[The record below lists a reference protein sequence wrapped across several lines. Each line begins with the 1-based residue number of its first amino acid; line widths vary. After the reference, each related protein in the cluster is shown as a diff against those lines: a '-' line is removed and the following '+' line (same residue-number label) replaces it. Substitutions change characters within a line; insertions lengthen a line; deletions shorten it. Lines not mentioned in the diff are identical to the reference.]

1 MIDDTFERLSEEA
14 MSLRITE
21 KFFFEVERSLLRE
34 TKPAFDVSEV
44 KEHLKQL
51 SPRSVAEED
60 VRNSAVEGLREQ
72 FDQWRGSLQ
81 STDSSI
87 ETFHIRRF
95 CDSAS
100 ISLNDTIYYSLARF
114 YRAIPLSRDT
124 QSKFDLMMTRA
135 FAREMRGRL
144 RHSQFDREKVTEQI
158 RDLYDGWTETSA
170 GLDVSTDDVED
181 AEIRF
186 NAFIAEA
193 YSLSEFEGLIESDIF
208 ERFREFKRDLGELYF
223 APECVAA
230 AVECNITVGRTFD
243 SLMAVMNSRL
253 NQHLGEK
260 IDFAGALIDGSLE
273 GRSSLVDLLAG
284 MSGEDAAI
292 PVEGNS
298 DIALLRTFLKR
309 AAAIQAAASVEI
321 VDEDEETDVS
331 GDEAETVETVPSI
344 KQRLAAELAT
354 LSQPQPDTY
363 VLRSYMSRSETL
375 DHLDLNDFLFEEN
388 GEPYVLGRRALAA
401 ILCLEEFKDNDLKG
415 GTTLEPEITDEI
427 VAFLNFAEG
436 VGDGIAEE
444 LNSAEREAQNRVLRV
459 SNSLLSSRL
468 QVERAVVRFTA
479 PVIEPEPE
487 PVAEVK
493 PPSEPMEIT
502 RAPLREANRWLMALT
517 VLVFVVCGSILLFS
531 GQNSNAAPETED
543 VEEVNIGR
551 LPTPEHLSQAFR
563 KDNTLYITAKESWG
577 KLPEENKRKTL
588 QKMVE
593 MELRKPLFNVIVIGP
608 TGQPMGDISSEGAVI
623 HEEAPPATEK

>member
-14 MSLRITE
+14 MSLRIAE
-21 KFFFEVERSLLRE
+21 KFFSEVERSLLRE
-34 TKPAFDVSEV
+34 PQPTFDVSAV
-44 KEHLKQL
+44 KEHLKHL
-51 SPRSVAEED
+51 NPRSGADEEA
-60 VRNSAVEGLREQ
+60 RNSAVDGLRVEY
-72 FDQWRGSLQ
+72 DRWRKKLEA
-81 STDSSI
+81 TDASI

-95 CDSAS
+95 CDSVT
-100 ISLNDTIYYSLARF
+100 ISLNDTIFYSLARF
-114 YRAIPLSRDT
+114 YRAVRLTRET

-144 RHSQFDREKVTEQI
+144 RHSQFDREKVTEQV
-158 RDLYDGWTETSA
+158 RELYSGWTESSM
-170 GLDVSTDDVED
+170 GLGAAEDDIED

-193 YSLSEFEGLIESDIF
+193 YSLSEFDGLIESDIF
-208 ERFREFKRDLGELYF
+208 ERFREFKRDLGDLYF
-223 APECVAA
+223 TPECVAA

-273 GRSSLVDLLAG
+273 GKSSLVDLLAG
-284 MSGEDAAI
+284 MSGEAAPI
-292 PVEGNS
+292 EGNS
-298 DIALLRTFLKR
+298 DIALLRSFLER
-309 AAAIQAAASVEI
+309 AATARLTPVE
-321 VDEDEETDVS
+321 DAPAEPENDTEET
-331 GDEAETVETVPSI
+331 EAAEISTVVSI
-344 KQRLAAELAT
+344 KQRLAAELET
-354 LSQPQPDTY
+354 ISQAQPDTY

-375 DHLDLNDFLFEEN
+375 DRLDLNDFLFEES

-415 GTTLEPEITDEI
+415 GSTLEPEITDEI
-427 VAFLNFAEG
+427 VAILNFAENI
-436 VGDGIAEE
+436 GDDLAEE
-444 LNSAEREAQNRVLRV
+444 LNSVERESQHRLLMV
-459 SNSLLSSRL
+459 SNRLLSSRL

-487 PVAEVK
+487 PAVEAK

-517 VLVFVVCGSILLFS
+517 VLVTLVCGSILLFS
-531 GQNSNAAPETED
+531 GQNSNAAPEAD
-543 VEEVNIGR
+543 GIEEVNIAR
-551 LPTPEHLSQAFR
+551 LPLPEHLAHAFR
-563 KDNTLYITAKESWG
+563 KDNTLFITAKESWG
-577 KLPEENKRKTL
+577 QLPDDNKKKTL

-593 MELRKPLFNVIVIGP
+593 LELRKPLYNVIVIGP
-608 TGQPMGDISSEGAVI
+608 NGQPMGDISSEGAVI